1 MRFIHVSDV
10 HIGNIPDSDKPW
22 GKDRA
27 FDIKDTFENVINK
40 CKEESI
46 DLLLISGDLFHRQP
60 LTSDLNE
67 VNDLF
72 SSIPN
77 TKIAI
82 IAGNKDYI
90 RPNSSILNF
99 KFAENVH
106 YFLNDIPEEY
116 YIEDQNIVIHGFS
129 YTSPECLTPI
139 ANSIEVNND
148 DKTHILLAHGGDT
161 NHLPIDFNLLASK
174 NFTYVA
180 LGHVHRHEEL
190 LDGHIVYAGSLEPQ
204 SQTEIKDHGIYIG
217 EINPMTKRLES
228 LRFEPMAKCSYI
240 PLSVKIKEN
249 INEDA
254 IIKSIRDEILKRGES
269 NIYKLTIEGSRDP
282 EIELNFDELNNHY
295 RIIEVIDESEPK
307 YNFVALSKEHPS
319 DMIGAFIRSFQ
330 DKGLDDMSYIE
341 KKALFYGINALLK
354 TKDK

>member
-10 HIGNIPDSDKPW
+10 HLGNIPDSDKPW

-27 FDIKDTFENVINK
+27 YDIKDTFENVINK
-40 CKEESI
+40 CKKESI

-99 KFAENVH
+99 KFAKNVH
-106 YFLNDIPEEY
+106 YFLSDLPEEY

-129 YTSPECLTPI
+129 YTSPECLTPT
-139 ANSIEVNND
+139 ANSIEIKND
-148 DKTHILLAHGGDT
+148 DMTHILLAHGGDAS
-161 NHLPIDFNLLASK
+161 HLPIDFNLLASK

-180 LGHVHRHEEL
+180 LGHVHKHEEL

-204 SQTEIKDHGIYIG
+204 GPTEVKEHGIYIG
-217 EINPMTKRLES
+217 EINPMTKRLEN

-240 PLSVKIKEN
+240 PLSVTIKES
-249 INEDA
+249 IGEDA
-254 IIKSIRDEILKRGES
+254 IITSIRNEIQKRGAN
-269 NIYKLTIEGSRDP
+269 NIYKLTIGGYRDP
-282 EIELNFDELNNHY
+282 DLELNFDILNKNF
-295 RIIEVIDESEPK
+295 RIIEAIDESEPK
-307 YNFVALSKEHPS
+307 YNFISLSKEHPS
-319 DMIGAFIRSFQ
+319 DMIGTYIRNFQ
-330 DKGLDDMSYIE
+330 DKGLEDMSYIE